1 MKHMYSFFD
10 FRILN
15 DFILNPSFHAGSMKI
30 DLVKQFFFIMYICLK
45 KNQKKIVFAF
55 RITIYYSLMND
66 KKERSKYLFQR
77 LGAKK
82 NLLVIESQ
90 KTDTFQPLASEMLC
104 KRSLTGEFI
113 ECYVSY
119 TKLSSESI
127 CSLFNLININMY
139 ISVQECIYK
148 YSRLLLKYALFW
160 YASRLKYA
168 LSKKKNFF

>member
-1 MKHMYSFFD
+1 MYSFFD

-90 KTDTFQPLASEMLC
+90 KTDTF
-104 KRSLTGEFI
+104 
-113 ECYVSY
+113 
-119 TKLSSESI
+119 
-127 CSLFNLININMY
+127 
-139 ISVQECIYK
+139 
-148 YSRLLLKYALFW
+148 
-160 YASRLKYA
+160 
-168 LSKKKNFF
+168 